1 MLQLVLALGFSPTPA
16 IRCQARLPRLRYAS
30 ARLAGEPGTDGA
42 AGEDAESPGLRLEQS
57 RLAAIEAYSWSVSRL
72 STSQDGVRDAYA
84 WSIAVASNASAA
96 VGRAV
101 VGLRVSQFPALLPK
115 WLTSRATRE
124 AAAPLAPPDDGDA
137 APRRYIETLVG
148 ANDRLYAGML
158 LFVSC
163 LEMMGPLALLL
174 VARAVTARR
183 VAALPG
189 VRRAALSLWVC
200 GEAAFYVAC
209 LAVAMRE
216 NLRLLLRQ
224 ARARLARRE
233 LATAAPGAREELRL
247 RAGGHREPRGGP
259 GCIWESRQ
267 HPKNTIL
274 NLCALPL

>member
-30 ARLAGEPGTDGA
+30 ARLAGEPGTD
-42 AGEDAESPGLRLEQS
+42 AESPGALRLEQS

-124 AAAPLAPPDDGDA
+124 AAAPIAPPDDGDA

-189 VRRAALSLWVC
+189 VRAFCSVYLASSVHAL
-200 GEAAFYVAC
+200 A
-209 LAVAMRE
+209 
-216 NLRLLLRQ
+216 
-224 ARARLARRE
+224 
-233 LATAAPGAREELRL
+233 
-247 RAGGHREPRGGP
+247 
-259 GCIWESRQ
+259 
-267 HPKNTIL
+267 
-274 NLCALPL
+274 